1 MNMSISPQCHTMPL
15 NVIQQFVRINFMY
28 LHVPSRKPHPSGCSR
43 AAFNTGHIAASH
55 HHCPADDLLS
65 EVNKPAHTIRT
76 YSICLSEWIPA
87 LSLLWACEWAWEWVC
102 RVRASGR
109 GWFGNRRWAVAS
121 GQTAAPQARQ
131 HTKTARSG
139 QATDTHSLT
148 NLTNDMRRNS
158 AASLRWLILV
168 LVFVVC
174 LPYVLNSSAL

>member
-1 MNMSISPQCHTMPL
+1 
-15 NVIQQFVRINFMY
+15 MY

-65 EVNKPAHTIRT
+65 EVNKPAHTIKT

-87 LSLLWACEWAWEWVC
+87 LSLSCEHVSEHESECVGSGHQGGGGLETGGEQWLLGKQLHLK
-102 RVRASGR
+102 RGSTQKQLGQVRP
-109 GWFGNRRWAVAS
+109 
-121 GQTAAPQARQ
+121 QTLIHWPTWQ
-131 HTKTARSG
+131 TTWGGTA
-139 QATDTHSLT
+139 LP
-148 NLTNDMRRNS
+148 
-158 AASLRWLILV
+158 LRWLILV